1 MQKRSGK
8 ANHGNIEALIEIYSL
23 PLSFSDHNRSSPST
37 HHYYSSSSSYSISR
51 QNHHVTKYLHTL
63 ALILF
68 ILLQYDGALCTP
80 LQHHQAN
87 QGPLSTYSPY
97 PVSIKPKWINPCGIS
112 PSAMRKLASNF
123 GAHYEV
129 TPLSDRELLEN
140 VILAARNALKHS
152 KYFKEEYVSTKSL
165 LN

>member
-1 MQKRSGK
+1 
-8 ANHGNIEALIEIYSL
+8 
-23 PLSFSDHNRSSPST
+23 
-37 HHYYSSSSSYSISR
+37 
-51 QNHHVTKYLHTL
+51 
-63 ALILF
+63 
-68 ILLQYDGALCTP
+68 
-80 LQHHQAN
+80 
-87 QGPLSTYSPY
+87 
-97 PVSIKPKWINPCGIS
+97 
-112 PSAMRKLASNF
+112 MRKLASNF

>member
-1 MQKRSGK
+1 M
-8 ANHGNIEALIEIYSL
+8 H
-23 PLSFSDHNRSSPST
+23 
-37 HHYYSSSSSYSISR
+37 
-51 QNHHVTKYLHTL
+51 
-63 ALILF
+63 
-68 ILLQYDGALCTP
+68 ILLFLLLIQYHDAGVAGTP
-80 LQHHQAN
+80 LQSSR
-87 QGPLSTYSPY
+87 GGGSTYSPY

-152 KYFKEEYVSTKSL
+152 KYFKEDYVSTYYMTT
-165 LN
+165 

>member
-1 MQKRSGK
+1 MSQRNHPKR
-8 ANHGNIEALIEIYSL
+8 L
-23 PLSFSDHNRSSPST
+23 
-37 HHYYSSSSSYSISR
+37 
-51 QNHHVTKYLHTL
+51 VTKFLHIL
-63 ALILF
+63 AFLV
-68 ILLQYDGALCTP
+68 LLQYHSGGVLCTP
-80 LQHHQAN
+80 LQQSPRGGN
-87 QGPLSTYSPY
+87 TGYSPY

-152 KYFKEEYVSTKSL
+152 KYFKEDYVSTYYMTT
-165 LN
+165 

>member
-1 MQKRSGK
+1 MSQR
-8 ANHGNIEALIEIYSL
+8 NHPI
-23 PLSFSDHNRSSPST
+23 
-37 HHYYSSSSSYSISR
+37 
-51 QNHHVTKYLHTL
+51 VTKCLY
-63 ALILF
+63 ILTF
-68 ILLQYDGALCTP
+68 LILLQYHSGVLCTP
-80 LQHHQAN
+80 LQQN
-87 QGPLSTYSPY
+87 SRGSTYSPY

-152 KYFKEEYVSTKSL
+152 KYFKEDYVSTYAYSL
-165 LN
+165 YLMIVDLHVEHVR